1 MRVAFRS
8 GSIPTVR
15 NNGTRLPTMSAYRF
29 RRCGPFVHIWPRMRS
44 VSNIIESGTR
54 RGRISR
60 SLVISVRVVI
70 SWVLHF
76 SHCWIYCFPEKK
88 KMLRQHWFHVKNVKF
103 TQHSVEKCYKTRSH
117 SVDSEFTKGRDR
129 MLDRLQIWRGYLAR
143 AVELSF

>member
-1 MRVAFRS
+1 MIWRIFTFWLTNTPRFDVKMRVAFRS

-29 RRCGPFVHIWPRMRS
+29 RRCWSFVHIWPRMRS
-44 VSNIIESGTR
+44 ISYIIESGTR

-88 KMLRQHWFHVKNVKF
+88 KKKKLRQHWFHVKNVSF
-103 TQHSVEKCYKTRSH
+103 TVQCGNFRIYCHSDFAWKQ
-117 SVDSEFTKGRDR
+117 F
-129 MLDRLQIWRGYLAR
+129 WRN
-143 AVELSF
+143 

>member
-1 MRVAFRS
+1 MFFRESNDLFQKSYFFPWSQSNQTLISRNFFTSWLTNTPRFNVKMRVAFRS

-29 RRCGPFVHIWPRMRS
+29 RRCWSFVHIWPRMRS

-88 KMLRQHWFHVKNVKF
+88 KIVAATLISRKK
-103 TQHSVEKCYKTRSH
+103 R
-117 SVDSEFTKGRDR
+117 
-129 MLDRLQIWRGYLAR
+129 
-143 AVELSF
+143 